1 MEASLCPQSPKC
13 CGSHRHQ
20 AVQSQGSS
28 IRGEAGGHVLRDVG
42 SFGTVPPKG
51 LGEMRVG
58 RWRKAPG
65 ALQPPCHCGK
75 RTLDVPA
82 QLSFLVWALGWV
94 PRADWSSSERIQVSW
109 PFIRPGP
116 SGLPGVPEPGLECG
130 LLSDAP
136 PRPLGP
142 RLSGEGLQGS
152 RLL

>member
-58 RWRKAPG
+58 EMEKGSRGSPTSLPLRQADTG
-65 ALQPPCHCGK
+65 
-75 RTLDVPA
+75 RTSSA
-82 QLSFLVWALGWV
+82 Q
-94 PRADWSSSERIQVSW
+94 
-109 PFIRPGP
+109 
-116 SGLPGVPEPGLECG
+116 LPGVGAGLG
-130 LLSDAP
+130 AQ
-136 PRPLGP
+136 G
-142 RLSGEGLQGS
+142 RLEQQ
-152 RLL
+152 